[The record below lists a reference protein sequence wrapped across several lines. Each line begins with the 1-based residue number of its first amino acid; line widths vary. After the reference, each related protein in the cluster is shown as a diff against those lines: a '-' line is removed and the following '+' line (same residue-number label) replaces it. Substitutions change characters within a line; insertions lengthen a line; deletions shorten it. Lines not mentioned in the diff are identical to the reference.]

1 MSAAKKKAGKG
12 GGHAELAAEL
22 TSLLPELDEEG
33 LAFLIEQAR
42 VHLYNM
48 KLAELED
55 AAESLERSAKRAG
68 AAAKAGA
75 KPSGARQAAK
85 LEIKAASDGSSYHI
99 VYEGK
104 WKLFSSEEMMAL
116 VRIARAEAPAPEL
129 AARLHRWLKAERSD
143 FFHDLPVGGPSDPL
157 LVALAGLLKKTFTI
171 KK

>member
-1 MSAAKKKAGKG
+1 MGVKKKNGDKRAAHK
-12 GGHAELAAEL
+12 ALSEELS
-22 TSLLPELDEEG
+22 SLLPDLDEEG

-55 AAESLERSAKRAG
+55 AAESLERSAAQAG
-68 AAAKAGA
+68 AAAKPGA
-75 KPSGARQAAK
+75 KPAGARQALN

-99 VYEGK
+99 VHEGK
-104 WKLFSSEEMMAL
+104 WKLFSSDEMMAL
-116 VRIARAEAPAPEL
+116 VRIAGAQAPEPEI

-143 FFHDLPVGGPSDPL
+143 FFHDLPVRGPSDPL
-157 LVALAGLLKKTFTI
+157 LMALASLLKNTFTI